1 MKTRILLYPFI
12 TAVLSTYGGLSMAQ
26 DTDIVEDP
34 TLIVVDED
42 ADPETAMEPIVL
54 PDDASAQAV
63 ESSAQGLATANQAR
77 ERGREFGQGTAEAA
91 RERGAEARESAADRA
106 SEARERA
113 TGAREEARERA
124 VEARERG
131 ADARSNAPAGRP

>member
-12 TAVLSTYGGLSMAQ
+12 TAVLSSYSGLSMAQ
-26 DTDIVEDP
+26 DTDLDLVDDP

-77 ERGREFGQGTAEAA
+77 ERGREFGQDTAEAA

-113 TGAREEARERA
+113 

>member
-1 MKTRILLYPFI
+1 MTMKTRILLYPFI
-12 TAVLSTYGGLSMAQ
+12 TAVLSSYSGLSMAQ
-26 DTDIVEDP
+26 DTDLDLVDDP
-34 TLIVVDED
+34 TLVVVEED

-63 ESSAQGLATANQAR
+63 ESSAQGLATANEAR
-77 ERGREFGQGTAEAA
+77 ERGREFGQDTAAAA
-91 RERGAEARESAADRA
+91 RERGAEARDRAADRA
-106 SEARERA
+106 S
-113 TGAREEARERA
+113 EARERA